1 MNARSYSR
9 LAALLFAIIAV
20 VQFIRA
26 AGGWQIVVN
35 GTTSVPVWGKL
46 DCLRGYRWAGVGRF
60 RRITPELSKVGGA
73 PMLTPLA
80 TTLGDAQGRSIAFRS
95 KDAQSSVVT
104 RALTS
109 AISSLNWQ
117 SSAHI
122 ACPSSLLSFSR
133 ARASTP
139 RAARRILM
147 PMSMRVLPILL
158 GSKAMLAPH
167 IWIAEPTRRRRC
179 VSYPVYLPLRAS
191 PARR

>member
-1 MNARSYSR
+1 MPWR
-9 LAALLFAIIAV
+9 LLTFPSCRVALCHHRRGAIHPC
-20 VQFIRA
+20 R
-26 AGGWQIVVN
+26 GGWQIVVN

-109 AISSLNWQ
+109 AIS
-117 SSAHI
+117 
-122 ACPSSLLSFSR
+122 
-133 ARASTP
+133 
-139 RAARRILM
+139 
-147 PMSMRVLPILL
+147 
-158 GSKAMLAPH
+158 
-167 IWIAEPTRRRRC
+167 
-179 VSYPVYLPLRAS
+179 
-191 PARR
+191 

>member
-1 MNARSYSR
+1 MNAISYSR

-20 VQFIRA
+20 VQF
-26 AGGWQIVVN
+26 GWQIVVN
-35 GTTSVPVWGKL
+35 GTTSVPVWQVG
-46 DCLRGYRWAGVGRF
+46 CLRGYRWAGVGRF
-60 RRITPELSKVGGA
+60 RRITPGLSKVGGA

-80 TTLGDAQGRSIAFRS
+80 TTLGEAQGRSIEFRS

-167 IWIAEPTRRRRC
+167 IWIADPTRRRRC
-179 VSYPVYLPLRAS
+179 VSYPV
-191 PARR
+191 